1 MPAARRT
8 AAPGAPPTG
17 AYPVSFRVFAGS
29 ADALRLDRAA
39 ALHGGRSAALRAA
52 LLALEACDAARD
64 ATPQPPPQGG
74 KPPGL

>member
-8 AAPGAPPTG
+8 ADQSPPTG

-52 LLALEACDAARD
+52 LLALEACDAARAVD
-64 ATPQPPPQGG
+64 ATPQPPPQGAQ
-74 KPPGL
+74 PGL

>member
-8 AAPGAPPTG
+8 AAQSPPTG

-64 ATPQPPPQGG
+64 ATPQPPPQGAQ
-74 KPPGL
+74 PGL